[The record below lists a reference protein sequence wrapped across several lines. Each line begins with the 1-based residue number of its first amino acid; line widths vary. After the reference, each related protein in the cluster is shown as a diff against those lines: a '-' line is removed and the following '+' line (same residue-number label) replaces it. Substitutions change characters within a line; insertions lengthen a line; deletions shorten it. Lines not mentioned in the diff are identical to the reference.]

1 ELTLPAPLPVARPV
15 IRPVPTRPEGVFKPP
30 PQPVCTTDF
39 QLCWSFRHVCLQTD
53 LQLQFLQLST
63 HRTQNLQTRS
73 VWSACVVSSYSTR
86 PPARDVSIRYSFGR
100 PVLTVRLPAGKQCRF
115 TLTPM
120 LTTVGD
126 LLQDIAPKTPRFRP
140 PPSSMELV
148 INDVTHNVHA
158 LGQGSSHEHMLGL
171 DDMKH
176 VVHLLHTALSLP
188 QHQHVKH
195 SELLIRQEQ
204 LKQQL
209 APLETGG
216 FLGYLTWYVFAW
228 DVMEPVTFFISCT
241 TSMIFFGYYI
251 LTKQDFICPKVRDRD
266 FLQFFHNKAAR
277 QKFNIHKYNELK
289 DELAKVDD
297 DLRRLRRAIRL
308 QLPVDQ
314 IQPPRA
320 TEEL

>member
-1 ELTLPAPLPVARPV
+1 MFVSKLICSFSSCSSRHTGLR
-15 IRPVPTRPEGVFKPP
+15 IYKP
-30 PQPVCTTDF
+30 
-39 QLCWSFRHVCLQTD
+39 S
-53 LQLQFLQLST
+53 
-63 HRTQNLQTRS
+63 S

-86 PPARDVSIRYSFGR
+86 PPAQDVSIRYSFGR

-126 LLQDIAPKTPRFRP
+126 LLQDIAAKDPEVQT
-140 PPSSMELV
+140 
-148 INDVTHNVHA
+148 TA
-158 LGQGSSHEHMLGL
+158 LLNGGSSHEHMLGL

-251 LTKQDFICPKVRDRD
+251 LTKQVRDRD